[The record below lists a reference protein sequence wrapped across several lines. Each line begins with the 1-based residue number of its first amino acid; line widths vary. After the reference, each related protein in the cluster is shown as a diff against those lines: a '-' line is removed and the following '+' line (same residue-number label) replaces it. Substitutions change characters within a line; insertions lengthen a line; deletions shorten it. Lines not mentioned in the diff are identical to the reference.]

1 MIKGVSTYMTFFLC
15 FMISYMKKERV
26 MFNIIIFSLLVGVI
40 TGGITFIFGSV
51 LIGIVNS
58 IWVLF
63 PYNLLLLP
71 IVGWLTVY
79 VKNKLKVVEAS
90 TGQMYEAT
98 LNGNR
103 LAGFIIPYQII
114 MTWLAH
120 LSGASVGREGV
131 AVQLGATVAN
141 NIASKIETIEI
152 QNFTTVGMAAGF
164 AGLFGTPLAATV
176 FVIEVTKRRFQNWQY
191 LVGALI
197 AAFTANLTSANLGLE
212 HFHVHVNYQSMTFF
226 QLILFVVIIAI
237 VGIGGSLFAVC
248 LKKLKALTGKYFKN
262 EYARIIVLSILFGIF
277 IAILDEGRYMSL
289 GTNIIDDAFNNPAN
303 IQNFDFL
310 FKFLF
315 TIAFLSIGYQGG
327 EVTPLFTI
335 GSSLGA
341 ICAIVF
347 GLPVAI
353 VAACSYG
360 FFFGHAS
367 NAYFA
372 SFFMVIEVFG
382 VNIWLYALL
391 ALIVSQVV
399 KKKAYSIYPNLNW
412 K

>member
-1 MIKGVSTYMTFFLC
+1 
-15 FMISYMKKERV
+15 
-26 MFNIIIFSLLVGVI
+26 MFNIIIFSLIVGLI
-40 TGGITFIFGSV
+40 TGTITYIFGSV
-51 LIGIVNS
+51 LIVIVNL
-58 IWVLF
+58 IWILF

-71 IVGWLTVY
+71 IVGWMTVY
-79 VKNKLKVVEAS
+79 MKNKLKVVEGS

-98 LNGNR
+98 LKGNH
-103 LAGFIIPYQII
+103 LPIFIIPYQII

-141 NIASKIETIEI
+141 NIASKIESLEI

-164 AGLFGTPLAATV
+164 AGLFGTPLAASV
-176 FVIEVTKRRFQNWQY
+176 FVIEVTKRRKENWQY
-191 LVGALI
+191 LLGVLL
-197 AAFTANLTSANLGLE
+197 AAFTANVTSSSLGLE
-212 HFHVHVNYQSMTFF
+212 HFHVHVNYQNMTFF
-226 QLILFVVIIAI
+226 QLILFVLIIAA
-237 VGIGGSLFAVC
+237 VGIGGNLFAVC
-248 LKKLKALTGKYFKN
+248 LKKLKALTGKYFRN
-262 EYARIIVLSILFGIF
+262 EYVRIIGLSIIFGVF
-277 IAILDEGRYMSL
+277 IAIVGEGRYMSL

-303 IQNFDFL
+303 IHNFDFL

-335 GSSLGA
+335 GASLGA

-399 KKKAYSIYPNLNW
+399 KKNAYSIYPNLNW